1 MTSAAPLTGIQ
12 VLVFAGLGPVP
23 YAAMLLA
30 DFGACV
36 IIIDRPKPAPASMPP
51 EADPRRR
58 GQRSIAIDL
67 SHKAG
72 RAVAED
78 LVRRAD
84 VVIEGMR
91 PGAMKRLGLGA
102 ERCQLINERVIYA
115 RLTGWGQAGPYAQM
129 AGHDINYVGLSG
141 ALLAMG
147 ERNAPPTVPLNLLG
161 DYAGGGVFAVLG
173 ILAALMERNTSGQG
187 QVVDSAILDGVASLC
202 TATLGMRNCGLWGE
216 RGENVFDGSQ
226 PWYRTYRTADGG
238 YVAVGAIEDKF
249 YAELLVKLGL
259 DPAEW
264 PRQGAENVA
273 RLTTELECAFGT
285 RTRDEWA
292 RIFDGTDACVTPVLS
307 FAEAMSHPQAVARG
321 SYLTTGG
328 SPQPSPAPRLSR
340 TPGSVAGHPVPV
352 GRDTDAILSEL
363 SLSPAAM
370 AQLRAEGTVR

>member
-1 MTSAAPLTGIQ
+1 MTAAAPLSGIQ
-12 VLVFAGLGPVP
+12 VVVFAGLGPVP

-30 DFGACV
+30 DFGAGV
-36 IIIDRPKPAPASMPP
+36 TIIDRPRPAPASMPP

-67 SHKAG
+67 RHAAG

-84 VVIEGMR
+84 IVIEGLR
-91 PGAMKRLGLGA
+91 PGAMERLGLGA
-102 ERCQLINERVIYA
+102 ERCQLLNGRVIYA

-147 ERNAPPTVPLNLLG
+147 DRDSPPPVPLNLLG

-173 ILAALMERNTSGQG
+173 ILVALVERNTSGQG

-202 TATLGMRNCGLWGE
+202 TAPLGMRNCGLWGE

-259 DPAEW
+259 DPADW

-273 RLTTELECAFGT
+273 RLTAELERAFGS
-285 RTRDEWA
+285 RPRDEWA
-292 RIFDGTDACVTPVLS
+292 QVFDGTDACVTPVLS
-307 FAEAMSHPQAVARG
+307 FTEAVSHPQAVARG
-321 SYLTTGG
+321 SYLAMPG

-340 TPGSVAGHPVPV
+340 TPGSVTGAPVPV

-363 SLSPAAM
+363 SLSPADTKR
-370 AQLRAEGTVR
+370 LRAAGTVR